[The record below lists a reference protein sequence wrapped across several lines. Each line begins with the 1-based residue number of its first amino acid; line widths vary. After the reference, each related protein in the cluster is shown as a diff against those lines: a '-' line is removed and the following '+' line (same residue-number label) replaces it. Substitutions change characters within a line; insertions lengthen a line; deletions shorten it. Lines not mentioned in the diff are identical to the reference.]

1 MKNLFLFK
9 YFYEKF
15 YSVGSG
21 KTIFVITM
29 AAELDKIDLQILKI
43 LQENGRITNLQL
55 SNEIGLSPAPT
66 LERVRKLENAEYIK
80 SYHALV
86 DEEKLGLGIKTFIQ
100 VSLDFHKN
108 NTIQVFLDEIKNI
121 KEVTE
126 CHHVTGQCD
135 FLLKVYV
142 SNIKAYEQLIME
154 KISRI
159 PVVKTFQ
166 TMMIM
171 STSKKE
177 PIVPLEY

>member
-1 MKNLFLFK
+1 M
-9 YFYEKF
+9 
-15 YSVGSG
+15 
-21 KTIFVITM
+21 
-29 AAELDKIDLQILKI
+29 ELDKIDFNILKI

-55 SNEIGLSPAPT
+55 SQHIGLSPAPT
-66 LERVRKLENAEYIK
+66 LERVRKLENSGFIK

-100 VSLDFHKN
+100 VSLDFHQQD
-108 NTIQVFLDEIKNI
+108 TIQTFLTEIQAI
-121 KEVTE
+121 KEITE

-135 FLLKVYV
+135 FLLKAYV
-142 SNIKAYEQLIME
+142 KDIKTYEQLIMQ
-154 KISRI
+154 KISKI
-159 PVVKTFQ
+159 TVVKTFH

>member
-1 MKNLFLFK
+1 MIFIWNYILCEVD
-9 YFYEKF
+9 YF
-15 YSVGSG
+15 
-21 KTIFVITM
+21 IFACTM

-100 VSLDFHKN
+100 ISLDFHQK
-108 NTIQVFLDEIKNI
+108 NTIQTFLDEIQTI

-142 SNIKAYEQLIME
+142 RDIKSYERLIMD

-159 PVVKTFQ
+159 TVVKTFQ

>member
-1 MKNLFLFK
+1 
-9 YFYEKF
+9 
-15 YSVGSG
+15 
-21 KTIFVITM
+21 M
-29 AAELDKIDLQILKI
+29 AYQPDKIDLQILKM

-55 SNEIGLSPAPT
+55 SSNIGLSPAPT
-66 LERVRKLENAEYIK
+66 LERVRKLENSGYIK

-86 DEEKLGLGIKTFIQ
+86 DEELLGLGIKSFIQ
-100 VSLDFHKN
+100 IQLDFHTHN
-108 NTIQVFLDEIKNI
+108 AIPEFVAVIKQI

-135 FLLKVYV
+135 FILKVYV
-142 SNIKAYEQLIME
+142 KDIKAYETLIME
-154 KISRI
+154 KISKI
-159 PVVKTFQ
+159 PYVKTFH

>member
-1 MKNLFLFK
+1 MVSLVYLFMAT
-9 YFYEKF
+9 EID
-15 YSVGSG
+15 
-21 KTIFVITM
+21 KTDM
-29 AAELDKIDLQILKI
+29 QILKT
-43 LQENGRITNLQL
+43 LQQNGRITNLQL
-55 SNEIGLSPAPT
+55 SSDIGLSPAPT
-66 LERVRKLENAEYIK
+66 LERVRKLENAGYIK

-86 DEEKLGLGIKTFIQ
+86 DEELLGLGIKTFIQ
-100 VSLDFHKN
+100 IQLDFHKN
-108 NTIQVFLDEIKNI
+108 NTIQVFLDEIQVI

-142 SNIKAYEQLIME
+142 KDIKAYERLIMD
-154 KISRI
+154 KISKI
-159 PVVKTFQ
+159 SVVKTFQ

>member
-1 MKNLFLFK
+1 
-9 YFYEKF
+9 
-15 YSVGSG
+15 
-21 KTIFVITM
+21 M

-80 SYHALV
+80 SYHAIV

-100 VSLDFHKN
+100 VSLDFHKS
-108 NTIQVFLDEIKNI
+108 NTIDIFLEAIQQI

-142 SNIKAYEQLIME
+142 HDIKQYEQLIME

-171 STSKKE
+171 STSKKDAT
-177 PIVPLEY
+177 VPLEY